1 MIELQVLNKILS
13 TSNDSIITKYNITD
27 DYFTEYKEEWKF
39 IKNHK
44 LNYGNIP
51 DIETF
56 LVEFEDFEVIKVNE
70 SDEYLAK
77 TFEEEHLYE
86 IATPILKEVDKLYQ
100 QNSYEAVRY
109 LQANIPNLELKS
121 FVTGVDIISEAQS
134 RLDEYLEVKADSDS
148 KFIPSGFEE
157 LDEIIGGFHTGEELV
172 VLFART
178 NQGKSW
184 VLLKMVNHAWKM
196 KKRVGLLEPEMSANR
211 IGYRFDT
218 WENNVSNSKLV
229 RGEDVEDYEEYIQN
243 LKQSKVPLFVVHP
256 KDFQRKVTVSKLKH
270 FVESNKLDMLAI
282 DGISYLKDERKEH
295 GDNKTIQLT
304 NISED
309 LMELSIELG
318 IPVIVVTQSNREGTL
333 TEDLELTNIRDSDGI
348 AYNAS
353 IVIAV
358 QQKNNELHLSLK
370 KSRNSSVNAKLTY
383 LWNIDEGRLDYIP
396 SNSGGI
402 NDAQKSEELRRQYN
416 DVDEEF

>member
-1 MIELQVLNKILS
+1 MIELQVINKILN
-13 TSNDSIITKYNITD
+13 TGKDDIIKNYNITD
-27 DYFTEYKEEWKF
+27 EYFTEYKEEWKF
-39 IKNHK
+39 IRDHK
-44 LNYGNIP
+44 ETYGNIP

-56 LVEFEDFEVIKVNE
+56 LAEFKDFDVIKVNE
-70 SDEYLAK
+70 TDEYLAK
-77 TFEEEHLYE
+77 TFEEEHLYT
-86 IATPILKEVDKLYQ
+86 IATPILKKVDDLYQ
-100 QNSYEAVRY
+100 ENSYEAVRY
-109 LQANIPNLELKS
+109 LQNHIEELELKS
-121 FVTGVDIISEAQS
+121 FVQGIDIIHEAQS
-134 RLDEYLEVKADSDS
+134 RLDEYLEVKANSDS

-243 LKQSKVPLFVVHP
+243 LKQSETPLFVVHP
-256 KDFQRKVTVSKLKH
+256 KDFQRKVTVSKLKT

-282 DGISYLKDERKEH
+282 DGISYLKDERKER
-295 GDNKTIQLT
+295 GDNKTTQLT

-318 IPVIVVTQSNREGTL
+318 VPVIIVAQSNREGTL

-396 SNSGGI
+396 SNRGGI
-402 NDAQKSEELRRQYN
+402 NDVQRSEDLRKQYD